1 MIIQRLFSSKEQKA
15 RRRKW
20 DMDQAMKQGEQ
31 TEAVSQ
37 AKMLGKDKTNELLN
51 KYTKNTKTGLEGGI
65 EFDGKRF
72 LADKVTRTTVKN
84 KKELDEMERARKLV
98 QEGRKK
104 SRAKNK
110 AWYEGNKNYNV
121 NDHINDKA
129 DEVLG
134 QSHKRKINYERALE
148 KKISEKE
155 AAKSKE
161 QVGKF
166 IKKAGKGALIAG
178 GVVAAGIGAKKL
190 ADKKKAEKK
199 KK

>member
-1 MIIQRLFSSKEQKA
+1 MIIQRLFSSKAQKA

-37 AKMLGKDKTNELLN
+37 AKMLGKDKTNDLLN

-65 EFDGKRF
+65 EFKGKKF

-84 KKELDEMERARKLV
+84 KKELDEMERARNLV
-98 QEGRKK
+98 REGRKK
-104 SRAKNK
+104 SRAKTDWSNHK
-110 AWYEGNKNYNV
+110 EYGV

-129 DEVLG
+129 KETWSGYKDKFMYKDVL
-134 QSHKRKINYERALE
+134 N
-148 KKISEKE
+148 KKISEKSRKQTE
-155 AAKSKE
+155 KAL
-161 QVGKF
+161 
-166 IKKAGKGALIAG
+166 KKAGKGALIAG

-190 ADKKKAEKK
+190 ADKKKKKSEKK
-199 KK
+199 D